1 MVGGHIGYVYR
12 EGIVKVQTFSEKDRG
27 LNQIFVCAI
36 FMEGG

>member
-1 MVGGHIGYVYR
+1 VVSGHIGYAHG

-27 LNQIFVCAI
+27 LSQIFVCAI